1 MSKRFVVPVE
11 VDENDEC
18 YITFPDEVMED
29 LGWYPGMMVEWSEE
43 IDGSL
48 VVKKSEEQNQ

>member
-1 MSKRFVVPVE
+1 MSRRFVVPVE
-11 VDENDEC
+11 VDENDDC
-18 YITFPDEVMED
+18 YITFPEEVMED

>member
-43 IDGSL
+43 TDGSII
-48 VVKKSEEQNQ
+48 VKKSEDQS